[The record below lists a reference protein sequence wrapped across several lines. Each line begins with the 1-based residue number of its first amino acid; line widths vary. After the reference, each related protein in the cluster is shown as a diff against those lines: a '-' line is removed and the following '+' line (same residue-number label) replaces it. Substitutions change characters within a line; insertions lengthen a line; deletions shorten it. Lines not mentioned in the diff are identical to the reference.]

1 MLRLPL
7 VRVGLVLWLFSPR
20 ILAEPGPAPS
30 AVVPPSET
38 APAASS
44 ETAPAPAAPVAS
56 GAPAPAAVPSQVP
69 YYYVPPVQGMA
80 GVAAQPPPPPPPPP
94 EDLTVYRHD
103 GFFARV
109 SLGVGYQNAHVEPSL
124 TPEGS
129 VLQQFGSGSA
139 NGAAVHSEL
148 LLGGTPTPGFVVG
161 SGLMNWNLR
170 KNGRVVDFLVLPLF
184 VNYYLDAEGP
194 WFLQG
199 FVGIGTGTLGRRS
212 AARNSK
218 AAGLALGAGG
228 GWETWV
234 GEQGSLGL
242 ALRLVYANT
251 SKDEDKE
258 RYSLRF
264 ILPTLSGNFTFH

>member
-1 MLRLPL
+1 M
-7 VRVGLVLWLFSPR
+7 
-20 ILAEPGPAPS
+20 
-30 AVVPPSET
+30 
-38 APAASS
+38 
-44 ETAPAPAAPVAS
+44 
-56 GAPAPAAVPSQVP
+56 
-69 YYYVPPVQGMA
+69 PPVQGMA
-80 GVAAQPPPPPPPPP
+80 GMPVQPPPPSPP

-109 SLGVGYQNAHVEPSL
+109 SLGVGYQNAHVDPSL

-129 VLQQFGSGSA
+129 VSQQFGSGSA
-139 NGAAVHSEL
+139 NGPAVHSEL

-161 SGLMNWNLR
+161 SGLMHWNLR
-170 KNGRVVDFLVLPLF
+170 KNGRVVEFVVLPLF
-184 VNYYLDAEGP
+184 ANYYLDAEGP

-199 FVGIGTGTLGRRS
+199 FVGIGTGTLNRRKDS
-212 AARNSK
+212 DGTS
-218 AAGLALGAGG
+218 GLALGAGG

-251 SKDEDKE
+251 SKDTENE

-264 ILPTLSGNFTFH
+264 VVPTLSGNFTFH

>member
-1 MLRLPL
+1 MT
-7 VRVGLVLWLFSPR
+7 G
-20 ILAEPGPAPS
+20 A
-30 AVVPPSET
+30 T
-38 APAASS
+38 AQP
-44 ETAPAPAAPVAS
+44 
-56 GAPAPAAVPSQVP
+56 
-69 YYYVPPVQGMA
+69 
-80 GVAAQPPPPPPPPP
+80 PPPPPPPPP

-109 SLGVGYQNAHVEPSL
+109 SLGVGYENAHVDPSL

-129 VLQQFGSGSA
+129 VLQQFGSGSV
-139 NGAAVHSEL
+139 NGPAVHSEL

-170 KNGRVVDFLVLPLF
+170 KNGRVIGFLVLPLF
-184 VNYYLDAEGP
+184 ANYYLDAEGP

-199 FVGIGTGTLGRRS
+199 FVGIGSGTLGGRRKS
-212 AARNSK
+212 DGTSQG
-218 AAGLALGAGG
+218 AAGLAVGAGG

-242 ALRLVYANT
+242 ALRFVYANM
-251 SKDEDKE
+251 SKDEEKE

-264 ILPTLSGNFTFH
+264 IVPTLSGNFTFH